1 MFEGGCD
8 RRIWECDC
16 MCHKFEDMVHCMACC
31 SECLRC
37 GRKVLTGMED
47 LHDKECKS
55 MEESMEESMKEWD
68 DAVIKEAE
76 KSLTSEEQAVVDE
89 AKDLM
94 EKVLVRIEKSTRK
107 YGANYVLANVMK
119 ETEEEWLDIIG
130 WPLLEAVRMR
140 QLFMK
145 KLVELNGRYLDKF
158 LEFQTDD
165 YLLLLKQKI
174 EEELTNR

>member
-1 MFEGGCD
+1 MLEGGCD

-16 MCHKFEDMVHCMACC
+16 DCHKFEGMVHCMACC
-31 SECLRC
+31 SKCSRC
-37 GRKVLTGMED
+37 GRRVKIGMED

-55 MEESMEESMKEWD
+55 MEELSAKCMEDLIAMKET
-68 DAVIKEAE
+68 K
-76 KSLTSEEQAVVDE
+76 KQLTPEEQAVVDE

-94 EKVLVRIEKSTRK
+94 EKVLERIEKSTRK

-165 YLLLLKQKI
+165 YLLHLKQKI
-174 EEELTNR
+174 EEALTKR

>member
-1 MFEGGCD
+1 MLEGGCD

-16 MCHKFEDMVHCMACC
+16 SCHEFEGMVHCMACC
-31 SECLRC
+31 SRCLRC
-37 GRKVLTGMED
+37 GKNVAIGMED

-55 MEESMEESMKEWD
+55 CKIMEDMMEKMMSMKETG
-68 DAVIKEAE
+68 
-76 KSLTSEEQAVVDE
+76 KSLTPEEQAVVDE

-158 LEFQTDD
+158 LKFQTDD
-165 YLLLLKQKI
+165 YLLHLKQKI
-174 EEELTNR
+174 EEALAKR

>member
-1 MFEGGCD
+1 MLEGDCPGIGECN
-8 RRIWECDC
+8 CDC
-16 MCHKFEDMVHCMACC
+16 HKIEGMVHCMACC
-31 SECLRC
+31 SECPRC
-37 GRKVLTGMED
+37 GRRITIGMGD
-47 LHDKECKS
+47 LHDKECKR
-55 MEESMEESMKEWD
+55 MEELHDKHMEELMTAMKET
-68 DAVIKEAE
+68 K
-76 KSLTSEEQAVVDE
+76 KSLTPTEQAVVDE

-165 YLLLLKQKI
+165 YLLHLKQKI
-174 EEELTNR
+174 EEALTKR

>member
-1 MFEGGCD
+1 MLEGGCD
-8 RRIWECDC
+8 RSIGECNCDC
-16 MCHKFEDMVHCMACC
+16 HKVEDMVHCMACC
-31 SECLRC
+31 SRCLRC
-37 GRKVLTGMED
+37 GKNVAIGMEEFHD
-47 LHDKECKS
+47 RECESMYDKECKHT
-55 MEESMEESMKEWD
+55 EKILTAMKET
-68 DAVIKEAE
+68 E
-76 KSLTSEEQAVVDE
+76 KQLTPEEQAVVDD

-140 QLFMK
+140 QLSMK
-145 KLVELNGRYLDKF
+145 KLAELNGRYLDKF

-165 YLLLLKQKI
+165 YLSFLKQKI

>member
-1 MFEGGCD
+1 
-8 RRIWECDC
+8 
-16 MCHKFEDMVHCMACC
+16 MA
-31 SECLRC
+31 
-37 GRKVLTGMED
+37 
-47 LHDKECKS
+47 
-55 MEESMEESMKEWD
+55 
-68 DAVIKEAE
+68 
-76 KSLTSEEQAVVDE
+76 KSLTPTEQAVVDE

-158 LEFQTDD
+158 LKFQTDD
-165 YLLLLKQKI
+165 YLSLLKQKI

>member
-1 MFEGGCD
+1 MLDGDCPS
-8 RRIWECDC
+8 IWECDC
-16 MCHKFEDMVHCMACC
+16 DCHKIEGVVHCMACC
-31 SECLRC
+31 SECLKC
-37 GRKVLTGMED
+37 GRRVKIGIED
-47 LHDKECKS
+47 FHAKECKS
-55 MEESMEESMKEWD
+55 MEEVITTAMKEM
-68 DAVIKEAE
+68 AKEPI
-76 KSLTSEEQAVVDE
+76 SLTPTEQAVVDE

-158 LEFQTDD
+158 LKFQTDD